1 MDTQE
6 PPKKQDSL
14 WDIIK
19 FAALAL
25 LIVIPVR
32 MFIAQPF
39 VVSGLSMF
47 PTFHNADYLI
57 IDELSYRFTEPHRG
71 DVIVFKYPKDPSKF
85 FIKRII
91 GLPNETIS
99 INGSKV
105 TIKNEAN
112 PEGFS
117 LDEQYVQNTAQNNL
131 TTTTG
136 PTEYFVLGDNRSG
149 SSDSRVWGN
158 LDRSYIIGRA
168 YLRLLPLSLINYLP
182 GKEPFTK

>member
-6 PPKKQDSL
+6 PVKKQDSL

-57 IDELSYRFTEPHRG
+57 VDEISYRFNEPHRG
-71 DVIVFKYPKDPSKF
+71 DVIIFKYPKDPSKF

-99 INGSKV
+99 ITGSTV
-105 TIKNEAN
+105 TIKNESF
-112 PEGFS
+112 PDGFS
-117 LDEQYVQNTAQNNL
+117 LEEPYVQNSAQNTL
-131 TTTTG
+131 TATTG
-136 PTEYFVLGDNRSG
+136 ATEYFVLGDNRSG

-158 LDRSYIIGRA
+158 LEKKYIIGRA

-182 GKEPFTK
+182 GKETFTQ